1 MSCPSSCNCA
11 KDLATV
17 VPVAHSTVPDVLW
30 TVRLPS
36 VPMVATA
43 PGCPAVLLDHRA
55 CPDFREYSTRLPSV
69 CMARRTLLETMLLPE
84 ARVAPEARILLA
96 VACLISVVLP
106 VAS

>member
-17 VPVAHSTVPDVLW
+17 VPVAHSTVPDVVC
-30 TVRLPS
+30 TVKLPS

-55 CPDFREYSTRLPSV
+55 CPDFREYRTRLPSACIV
-69 CMARRTLLETMLLPE
+69 TRTLSETMLLPE
-84 ARVAPEARILLA
+84 ASVAPEARILLPGS
-96 VACLISVVLP
+96 C
-106 VAS
+106 